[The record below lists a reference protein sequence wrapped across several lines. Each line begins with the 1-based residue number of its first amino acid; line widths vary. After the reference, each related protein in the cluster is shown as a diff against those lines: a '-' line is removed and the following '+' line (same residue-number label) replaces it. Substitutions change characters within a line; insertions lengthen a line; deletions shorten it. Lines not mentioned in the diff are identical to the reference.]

1 MEHEGL
7 PMIHVIEAAAAGD
20 MTEVVRPDER
30 TMSSSLGES
39 SDNEHESATN
49 LLEEQIGA
57 MDPSETSWSY
67 VFGPSMVTVNHIH
80 RMSSLHYFNKGDAL
94 AFREEVV
101 PEPANDEEVVF
112 KEFFTTRLR
121 MPSRPT
127 LADILHKFWLQLHQ
141 LTPNAIAQL
150 SKYF

>member
-1 MEHEGL
+1 
-7 PMIHVIEAAAAGD
+7 
-20 MTEVVRPDER
+20 
-30 TMSSSLGES
+30 
-39 SDNEHESATN
+39 
-49 LLEEQIGA
+49 
-57 MDPSETSWSY
+57 
-67 VFGPSMVTVNHIH
+67 MVTVSHIH

-112 KEFFTTRLR
+112 KEFFTAGLR

-150 SKYF
+150 SKYFWTMLSFDGIPTSDGFTKRYELHYQSKKVDADEVVMFL

>member
-1 MEHEGL
+1 
-7 PMIHVIEAAAAGD
+7 
-20 MTEVVRPDER
+20 
-30 TMSSSLGES
+30 
-39 SDNEHESATN
+39 
-49 LLEEQIGA
+49 
-57 MDPSETSWSY
+57 
-67 VFGPSMVTVNHIH
+67 MVTVNHIH